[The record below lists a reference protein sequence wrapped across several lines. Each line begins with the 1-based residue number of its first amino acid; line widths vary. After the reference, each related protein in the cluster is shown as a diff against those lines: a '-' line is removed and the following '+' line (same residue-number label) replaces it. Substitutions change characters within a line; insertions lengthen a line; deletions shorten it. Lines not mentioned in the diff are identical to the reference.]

1 MFYNDFDN
9 PKNNSIIDLEKYK
22 EICKVCDEILLS
34 PEANEVTVAIPI
46 LHVIRE
52 HPVFLKQYES
62 IFDTSSIKKNKIKL
76 GIDFKTGLKFIL
88 NLFFK
93 SFSATKYWHLTSKLK
108 NNYDYVFVSHLLN
121 ESQVGESNDFYF
133 GNLPNLLSKK
143 GYSVLVVLFN
153 HISTNK
159 ALPLDKWDKNI
170 PRIILS
176 NNNGLINEIGYFFNF
191 ISESKKLIIKS
202 KDEKYIVKKNVL
214 KLASN
219 QLMPTINNLRIY
231 YQFFKLAKIVN
242 AKKVIITYE
251 GHGSERLIFSAFKKN
266 SQKIKCIG
274 YQHALIFKEQYAIK
288 RLLKNI
294 YNPDLI
300 YTSGESGKIE
310 LKNYGLKNNT
320 PIVVLGSNRVFDIE
334 HKSHNLTKSISI
346 LVIPEAI
353 FSECILLFEFSLIC
367 AKQMPN
373 INFIWRLHPL
383 MNFNQITSE
392 NLDINKLPSNIILS
406 NRTIKDDI
414 NSSNLVLYRGS
425 TAVINAVIAGL
436 RPIYLNLPGEM
447 TIDPLYQFDKF
458 KTNVSK
464 PLDLINTIKE
474 IKRLDSLDNQISL
487 IGEIKK
493 IMTPFNINELVNN

>member
-9 PKNNSIIDLEKYK
+9 PENNSIIDLEKYK

-34 PEANEVTVAIPI
+34 PDANEVIVSIPI

-62 IFDTSSIKKNKIKL
+62 LFDKNQIKKNKIKL
-76 GIDFKTGLKFIL
+76 GIGFKTGVKYIL
-88 NLFFK
+88 NIFFK
-93 SFSATKYWHLTSKLK
+93 SFSATKYWHLTSNLK

-121 ESQVGESNDFYF
+121 ESQVGENSDFYF
-133 GNLPNLLSKK
+133 GNLPNLLSQK
-143 GYSVLVVLFN
+143 GFSVLVVLFN
-153 HISTNK
+153 HTSTKK
-159 ALPLDKWDKNI
+159 ALPLDKWDINI
-170 PRIILS
+170 PRLILS
-176 NNNGLINEIGYFFNF
+176 NNNGFIDEIGYFFKF
-191 ISESKKLIIKS
+191 IFESKKLITQS
-202 KDEKYIVKKNVL
+202 KVEKYIIKKNVL

-219 QLMPTINNLRIY
+219 QLIPTINNLRIY
-231 YQFFKLAKIVN
+231 NQFFKLAKIVN
-242 AKKVIITYE
+242 AKKVITTYE

-310 LKNYGLKNNT
+310 LTNYGLKNNI

-334 HKSHNLTKSISI
+334 HKSHNIVKSKSI

-367 AKQMPN
+367 ARQMPN

-383 MNFNQITSE
+383 MNFNQITSKK
-392 NLDINKLPSNIILS
+392 LDINKLPSNIILS

-436 RPIYLNLPGEM
+436 RPIYLNLTGEM
-447 TIDPLYQFDKF
+447 TIDPLHQFDKF

-464 PLDLINTIKE
+464 PLDLINIINE
-474 IKRLDSLDNQISL
+474 IEEVDFIDNQLNL
-487 IGEIKK
+487 IR
-493 IMTPFNINELVNN
+493 